1 MITRHHI
8 ALTLLFWL
16 IPCTAFELGDP
27 MILISILAGT
37 VAGSIL
43 PDIHMKR
50 PGKPRLLTAAWLLA
64 AIGRATIVPVMCLL
78 YLFVLGIRTQPGDKR
93 LTHSVPGIILF
104 WILCA
109 GPVVV
114 ISIMLDSRFI
124 SSVLLALS
132 GGLLMGMI
140 IHLVQDLCTRK
151 GICPLYPFTD
161 LIVYGSIRPCDVQD
175 TRIPRFHIQ
184 LVSAFFL
191 FHAAILFIVLPGS
204 VALLCGSLCAALCLV
219 LMIWQSGVEIEG
231 HAGLPFFKKN
241 NAESNFNSGIVLSEQ

>member
-8 ALTLLFWL
+8 ALSILFWL

-27 MILISILAGT
+27 IILISILAGT

-50 PGKPRLLTAAWLLA
+50 PGNPRLLTAAWLLSA
-64 AIGRATIVPVMCLL
+64 TGRATIVPFMCLL
-78 YLFVLGIRTQPGDKR
+78 YRLVLGVRTQPGDKR

-104 WILCA
+104 WVLCA
-109 GPVVV
+109 GPLIVA
-114 ISIMLDSRFI
+114 SILVENQFI
-124 SSVLLALS
+124 RGVLLALS
-132 GGLLMGMI
+132 GGLFMGMI

-161 LIVYGSIRPCDVQD
+161 QIVYGSIRPCDVQD

-204 VALLCGSLCAALCLV
+204 VTLLCGSLCAALCLV
-219 LMIWQSGVEIEG
+219 LMIWQSCVEIEG
-231 HAGLPFFKKN
+231 HASFSSFKKIG
-241 NAESNFNSGIVLSEQ
+241 AESNLNAGIVLSEP

>member
-8 ALTLLFWL
+8 ALSILFWL
-16 IPCTAFELGDP
+16 IPCTAFEFGNP
-27 MILISILAGT
+27 MILISVLAGT

-64 AIGRATIVPVMCLL
+64 ATGRATIIPFMCLL
-78 YLFVLGIRTQPGDKR
+78 YRLFLGVRTHPGDKR

-104 WILCA
+104 WILCV

-114 ISIMLDSRFI
+114 TVILLDSRFI
-124 SSVLLALS
+124 SSVLLAVS
-132 GGLLMGMI
+132 VGILMGMI

-161 LIVYGSIRPCDVQD
+161 QIVYGSIRPCDVQD
-175 TRIPRFHIQ
+175 TRIPRFHIH

-191 FHAAILFIVLPGS
+191 FHTAILFVVLPVPVTLLFGS
-204 VALLCGSLCAALCLV
+204 FCAALCLV

-231 HAGLPFFKKN
+231 HAGLLALKKN
-241 NAESNFNSGIVLSEQ
+241 AAASNLNSGIVLSEQ